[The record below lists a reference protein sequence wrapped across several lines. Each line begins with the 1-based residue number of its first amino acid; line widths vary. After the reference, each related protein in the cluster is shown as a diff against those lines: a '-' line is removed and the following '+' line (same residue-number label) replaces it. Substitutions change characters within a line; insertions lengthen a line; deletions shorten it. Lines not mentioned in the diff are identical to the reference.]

1 MKKITALA
9 AAALCLWACGGDD
22 NGGDAPLPPETAPTA
37 ALEAGEAESGALVF
51 TLTSSDAEKAA
62 WICLPA
68 EKGAPDA
75 LGILSAGIPAGPG
88 THVLRAEGLEAD
100 REYVVAAAAVR
111 DGVYSEVAVLR
122 MTTLGGQLSV
132 ALAPVAATVS
142 SLAFAAEATGAEK
155 VVWVCLPEGTPGL
168 DVPRFILREGEE
180 VPAGAAQEIT
190 ASGLEPMTSY
200 TVAAV
205 AVSGGRASAAALL
218 TKTTPGDSP
227 EYLYEALQG
236 RWTATVPVLAEAGG
250 TETVD
255 FAFPVEITAGVNDFT
270 EELYRSRNR
279 LCCVGY
285 MDIDL
290 YYPDDLLALPGGW
303 WQSHPQD
310 ADLDWGPK
318 WFLEIGEDCTLSIP
332 ASFYAMTSEHDSS
345 WSLRYDTNLFEFLT
359 GADSK
364 TAFIYL
370 PLPEVGV
377 SDDLNTITVRQ
388 WDQTNNAGEVVRVYP
403 SAVYVNGSGTL
414 SFRKDCRY
422 EGKFCTTIGAGDLVL
437 TRDGSP
443 AASAP
448 RGRAVPVYTSASP
461 GVPFGSRVRP

>member
-1 MKKITALA
+1 MKRITILF
-9 AAALCLWACGGDD
+9 AAALFLWACGDD
-22 NGGDAPLPPETAPTA
+22 NDNGNPLPPEAVPTA
-37 ALEAGEAESGALVF
+37 TLEAGAAESDALGFALAVGG
-51 TLTSSDAEKAA
+51 AEKAA

-68 EKGAPDA
+68 EKGVPDA
-75 LGILSAGIPAGPG
+75 LGILAGGVPVGSG
-88 THVLRAEGLEAD
+88 THDLRAEGLEPG

-111 DGVYSEVAVLR
+111 ENVYSETAVLR
-122 MTTLGGQLSV
+122 MTTLDAQLSV
-132 ALAPVAATVS
+132 ALSPGPAAVT
-142 SLAFAAEATGAEK
+142 SLTFAAEAPGAEK

-180 VPAGAAQEIT
+180 VPAAAAGELT

-205 AVSGGRASAAALL
+205 AVSGERTSPAALL
-218 TKTTPGDSP
+218 TMTTRGDSP

-236 RWTATVPVLAEAGG
+236 EWTAAVPVLAEAGG
-250 TETVD
+250 TETVE
-255 FAFPVEITAGVNDFT
+255 FVFPVTITAGVNET
-270 EELYRSRNR
+270 TAALYQSRNR

-318 WFLEIGEDCTLSIP
+318 WFLEIAEDGTLSIP
-332 ASFYAMTSEHDSS
+332 AAFYAMTSENDTS

-359 GADSK
+359 GADGK

-370 PLPEVGV
+370 PLPEVSV
-377 SDDLNTITVRQ
+377 SDDLNAITVHG
-388 WDQTNNAGEVVRVYP
+388 WDQTNNAGEVITVYP
-403 SAVYVNGSGTL
+403 SAVHVNGSGLL

-437 TRDGSP
+437 TRVGSP

-448 RGRAVPVYTSASP
+448 RGRAVPVYTAASP
-461 GVPFGSRVRP
+461 GVPFGSRARP